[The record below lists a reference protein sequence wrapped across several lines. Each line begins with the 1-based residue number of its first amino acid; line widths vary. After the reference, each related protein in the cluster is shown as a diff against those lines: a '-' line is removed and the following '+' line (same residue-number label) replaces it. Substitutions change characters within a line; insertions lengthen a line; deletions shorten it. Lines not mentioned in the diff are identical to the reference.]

1 MANTIYTPYTYLIRM
16 ERIRSMVL
24 PELDLKG
31 IAIQMTFGRLI
42 LQVPSMFKN
51 IERLMENQ
59 MLLKCDKLSMIV
71 FKQENGKKR

>member
-42 LQVPSMFKN
+42 LQVLSMFKN